1 MAGIVPKRG
10 LRDHDI
16 QLVRFL
22 PQGNVD
28 SSFNSPVFEFG
39 AEPATGSVRA
49 RAVQPDGCILV
60 GGEAGHFGD
69 ASEPPHRSVG
79 ATCGPRGCVP
89 PVSGVSVQGQ
99 G

>member
-1 MAGIVPKRG
+1 MTGIVPKRG

-39 AEPATGSVRA
+39 AEPSSISIAFGFGMGRLLAAVVHGRSIPAGIMPCDPNRINRFRPVFGSHYA
-49 RAVQPDGCILV
+49 QL
-60 GGEAGHFGD
+60 
-69 ASEPPHRSVG
+69 
-79 ATCGPRGCVP
+79 
-89 PVSGVSVQGQ
+89 
-99 G
+99 